1 MIIGVPKEIKSNEN
15 RVAVTP
21 AGTEAFTKSG
31 HQVFIETKAGIGSG
45 FADDEYREAGAE
57 ILPGPAEIFA
67 ATEMIMKVKEPLP
80 AEYDLFK
87 PGQVIFTYL
96 HLAAEEKLTLAMLA
110 KKVVGIAYETI
121 ELADGTLPLL
131 TPMSEV
137 AGKMSVQVGASFLE
151 KAHGGRGVLL
161 GGVPGVLPGK
171 VVIIGGG
178 TVGANAA
185 KIAVGMGA
193 DVVILDNNFRRLQ
206 ELDDLFGSKVK
217 TLMSN
222 NYNIKETVVEADLL
236 VGAVLITGGKAPRL
250 VTEDMVREMQPG
262 AVIVDVA
269 IDQGGCI
276 ETCDRITTHA
286 NPTFIKHGVVHYSVA
301 NMPGSVARTSTLA
314 LTNVTLPYGL
324 RIADVGY
331 KAAIKAEKSIA
342 EGVNVIEGKL
352 TYKGVAEALELVY
365 TPLEDVISV
374 K

>member
-1 MIIGVPKEIKSNEN
+1 MIVGVPKEIKSNEN
-15 RVAVTP
+15 RVAMTP
-21 AGTEAFTKSG
+21 AGAEAFAKSG
-31 HQVFIETKAGIGSG
+31 HRVLVESKAGEGSG
-45 FADDEYREAGAE
+45 FADDEYREAGVE
-57 ILPGPAEIFA
+57 ILPGPVEVFA
-67 ATEMIMKVKEPLP
+67 TAEMIMKVKEPLP

-137 AGKMSVQVGASFLE
+137 AGKMSVQAGASFLE

-178 TVGANAA
+178 TVGTNAA

-206 ELDDLFGSKVK
+206 ELDDLFGSRVK

-222 NYNIKETVVEADLL
+222 SYNIKKTVVEADLL

-286 NPTFIKHGVVHYSVA
+286 NPIFIKHGVVHYSVA
-301 NMPGSVARTSTLA
+301 NMPGAVARTSTLA

-324 RIADVGY
+324 RIAESGY
-331 KAAIKAEKSIA
+331 KAAIKAEEPIA
-342 EGVNVIEGKL
+342 KGVNVIDGKL
-352 TYKGVAEALELVY
+352 TYKGVAEALGLMH
-365 TPLEDVISV
+365 TPLEEVIN
-374 K
+374 